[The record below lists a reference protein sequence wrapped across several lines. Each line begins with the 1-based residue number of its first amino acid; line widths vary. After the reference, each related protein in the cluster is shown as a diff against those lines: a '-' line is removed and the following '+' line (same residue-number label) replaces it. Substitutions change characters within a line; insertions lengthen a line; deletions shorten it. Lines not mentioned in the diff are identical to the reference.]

1 MDKAT
6 RSWKTTKT
14 IFQLQGNIAS
24 GKSELLT
31 ILQDKGISVAKEPLE
46 EWAELLK
53 ISEKE
58 GGKDFSVHKQTRILS
73 SLSLRDSETRQ
84 TLVSKDKVVMERD
97 IVSSKEIFVPYATGN
112 NRMDKEGE
120 MTIRLLH
127 KNLENLRNLEDRNWE
142 ERNDC
147 RLARR
152 AIYLRTPPEEC
163 WGRIKQRG
171 QVGDSHLTQEQISQL
186 HTAHETWVKNQNK
199 NIFVIN
205 GDDDQMSIA
214 NQVMDEINKRQR

>member
-120 MTIRLLH
+120 TTIRLLH
-127 KNLENLRNLEDRNWE
+127 KNLP
-142 ERNDC
+142 ERDEV
-147 RLARR
+147 LDGVSLTGGSGSARIR
-152 AIYLRTPPEEC
+152 GTLKRVYSAEGVTEGPPC
-163 WGRIKQRG
+163 
-171 QVGDSHLTQEQISQL
+171 
-186 HTAHETWVKNQNK
+186 
-199 NIFVIN
+199 
-205 GDDDQMSIA
+205 
-214 NQVMDEINKRQR
+214 